1 MRMLKICMVA
11 HQYYYR
17 DPRVRR
23 YAEALA
29 NDGVHVDI
37 ICPRDPKEPKS
48 DYHKNIRIIT
58 VPVGR
63 NYKGKGSYIFEYVLS
78 FFFYFIKVSTLF
90 LKNHYQIVHV
100 HSIPDFLIFTAI
112 VPKIFG
118 AKLILDI
125 KDLMPE
131 VYASKYKVNEL
142 SRLYNLLKFQERL
155 SAKFAH
161 AVITANSN
169 FKNNL
174 INRGIVFREIT
185 VINNIA
191 DTNIFNRFLYRKNL
205 LEKNGHFTL
214 IYPGTIAPRYGLD
227 IVIKGLP
234 FLVNKIPEIR
244 FIVVGAEVE
253 HTNELKKL
261 AKELNVINNIGF
273 TGILP
278 IEAIPK
284 QIVQADIGIYAGI
297 SDPHMDI
304 ATPTKVIEYAIM
316 GIPIVASRL
325 KILEDLFEPASIMF
339 FESGNVEEF
348 SNCILKLYNSPELR
362 SQLVK
367 NADSDFV
374 SKHSWEHEKRKYYD
388 LLNRLLP
395 NDYNLPS

>member
-1 MRMLKICMVA
+1 MAMLKICMVA

-90 LKNHYQIVHV
+90 FKNHYQIVHV

-155 SAKFAH
+155 STKFAH

-191 DTNIFNRFLYRKNL
+191 DTNIFNRAKYSKQITKRND
-205 LEKNGHFTL
+205 HFTL
-214 IYPGTIAPRYGLD
+214 IYPGTVAPRYGLD
-227 IVIKGLP
+227 VAIKALP
-234 FLVNKIPEIR
+234 FLSKKIPNLKLIIIGSLVEYTKELIKL
-244 FIVVGAEVE
+244 AE
-253 HTNELKKL
+253 ELKVID
-261 AKELNVINNIGF
+261 NVQF
-273 TGILP
+273 MGILP
-278 IEAIPK
+278 IEEIPK
-284 QIVQADIGIYAGI
+284 QIIQADIGIYTGI

-325 KILEDLFEPASIMF
+325 KILEDLFNAASIMF

-348 SNCILKLYNSPELR
+348 ANCILELYNNPSLR
-362 SQLVK
+362 VQLVQ
-367 NADSDFV
+367 NADRDFV
-374 SKHSWEHEKRKYYD
+374 SKYSWEHEKSKYYN
-388 LLNRLLP
+388 LLNSMLK
-395 NDYNLPS
+395 NGHKLPS